1 MERVAALAASTKA
14 MDVKLSREASRT
26 LQAEMMRRIER
37 GHCPAPAALVGE
49 ALVRMFAGGRP

>member
-1 MERVAALAASTKA
+1 MSVAHSAETEK

-37 GHCPAPAALVGE
+37 GHCPGPAALVGE